1 VPLITVV
8 LPTYERL
15 QYLPQTIDSVMAQ
28 SFADFELLIAD
39 DGSGAD
45 TQAYLDGL
53 LQVPRIRILRLPHT
67 ANPGAVRNRAVR
79 EARGDLL
86 AFIDSDDEWLPGKL
100 EAQLAALRASPECH
114 WSYTEF
120 AWVDAAGQ
128 SIDWRRNP
136 ARTLFDGQVFEPLLR
151 RRAGIALPTVMV
163 ERGLFE
169 RAGGFDEQL
178 VLHEDYDL
186 WLRLALRSPI
196 KLVHG
201 PLTRVRR
208 HDQHFSRSGIPL
220 LLSRARVLEKL
231 QPLLSDAR
239 QLQTL
244 RSERARLA
252 ADLAWAHGVSGRP
265 GAVLGTLA
273 HSWRYS
279 WRSRA
284 WYVGGAKSLLR
295 SLMPNPLVSALRSWR
310 AARR

>member
-8 LPTYERL
+8 LPTYDRL

-39 DGSGAD
+39 DGSGAE

-67 ANPGAVRNRAVR
+67 ANPGAVRNRAIR
-79 EARGDLL
+79 AAGGEFI
-86 AFIDSDDEWLPGKL
+86 AFIDSDDVWLPGKL
-100 EAQLAALRASPECH
+100 ETQLAALRATPACK
-114 WSYTEF
+114 WSYSEF

-151 RRAGIALPTVMV
+151 RRAGIALPTVMT
-163 ERGLFE
+163 ERALLE

-178 VLHEDYDL
+178 LLHEDYDL
-186 WLRLALRSPI
+186 WLRLALLSPT
-196 KLVHG
+196 KLV
-201 PLTRVRR
+201 PQALTRVRR

-231 QPLLSDAR
+231 QGLLGEAQ
-239 QLQTL
+239 QLQIL

-252 ADLAWAHGVSGRP
+252 ADLAWAHGVTGRP

-279 WRSRA
+279 WRSWA
-284 WYVGGAKSLLR
+284 WYVGGLKSLLR
-295 SLMPNPLVSALRSWR
+295 SVMPDPLVSALRSWR
-310 AARR
+310 GARR